1 MKEVVSHD
9 NNFTPQILEYV
20 HSNEALADP
29 VTRRDYFEHM
39 SGDDF
44 IDFTQQVASLVR
56 TGDSEQRQ
64 YFDGE
69 KVGLMGHEVPDQRH
83 KEGLLRETWDTA
95 KSFLSDR
102 DISDEDALEY
112 AALTVAGGILY
123 VHPFA
128 DGNGRTS
135 RFTSF
140 IMARGEQDPE
150 AFEAMAKSMSGEW
163 QVAPAHQI
171 GVWEKREY
179 KGEQPKEIEWE
190 FQFAGEAEDALGG
203 AIADSIY
210 KDLTVRKFI
219 DTADDETKQLIETCV
234 TRDEDGNMESLN
246 GDKLLEVLVNDLERG
261 IGNAQRLLDLKRQFQ
276 SQYVRNYLRA
286 MRSDL
291 YGDMRVIRESDI
303 NPPVPA
309 IAHSEEGQPITDKL
323 YESRKV
329 RQQNITGVLGER
341 ALNGSVRV
349 RDEAVAQHRAYSQ
362 YHRRKAQQ

>member
-9 NNFTPQILEYV
+9 NSFTPQILEYV

-44 IDFTQQVASLVR
+44 IDLTQQIASLVR

-64 YFDGE
+64 HFDGE
-69 KVGLMGHEVPDQRH
+69 KVGLMGHEVPHQKY
-83 KEGLLRETWDTA
+83 KEDLLRETWDTA
-95 KSFLSDR
+95 KSFLTNR

-140 IMARGEQDPE
+140 LMAQGEQDPE
-150 AFEAMAKSMSGEW
+150 ALDAMAKSLSGEW
-163 QVAPAHQI
+163 QVAPAQQI
-171 GVWEKREY
+171 GLWEKQEY

-203 AIADSIY
+203 TIVDSFY

-219 DTADDETKQLIETCV
+219 DTADDETMKLIESCV
-234 TRDEDGNMESLN
+234 TRDEDGSMATLN
-246 GDKLLEVLVNDLERG
+246 GDKLLEVLVNDPEKG

-276 SQYVRNYLRA
+276 SEYVRNYLRA
-286 MRSDL
+286 MRSDV
-291 YGDMRVIRESDI
+291 YGNRRVIRESDI
-303 NPPVPA
+303 NPPVPT
-309 IAHSEEGQPITDKL
+309 ISGTEDGQPTTDKL

-329 RQQNITGVLGER
+329 RQKIITGVLGER
-341 ALNGSVRV
+341 AIDGSVRV
-349 RDEAVAQHRAYSQ
+349 RDEAVAQHRAYSK
-362 YHRRKAQQ
+362 YHRRKSQQ